1 MNYSKAL
8 KQLTDAHNAVKAVK
22 TDDELKAK
30 ILHDIALL
38 KWRTRSDWELAAFRE
53 ETSRSVRSLSSVADY
68 MDAPVGTV
76 VGKKFGD
83 GFWRKSDGAW
93 EDENDFLSSSLALA
107 GAERW
112 AEKWGDL

>member
-8 KQLTDAHNAVKAVK
+8 NQLTAAHNAVKAVK

-38 KWRTRSDWELAAFRE
+38 KWRTHSDWELAAFRE
-53 ETSRSVRSLSSVADY
+53 ERIRSVRSLSSVADY
-68 MDAPVGTV
+68 MDAPERTV

-83 GFWRKSDGAW
+83 GFWRKSDGSW
-93 EDENDFLSSSLALA
+93 EDENDFLCSSPALA

-112 AEKWGDL
+112 VEKWGDL